1 MRTTD
6 RVLLS
11 LRTLSECALD
21 GNTFTLHERPA
32 PESKRDKSYV
42 DAGLGDPN
50 DIPSR
55 WHHGPGQLNVFL
67 ASLDLLV
74 ITLPLTSLT
83 LGMIACEQF
92 QALGKRNALVS
103 HVGRGPIVNTDD
115 LVAALNSSTIRG
127 AAVDVRP

>member
-1 MRTTD
+1 M
-6 RVLLS
+6 V
-11 LRTLSECALD
+11 TLSHYTNARLQSLSVIAP
-21 GNTFTLHERPA
+21 TLMRN
-32 PESKRDKSYV
+32 
-42 DAGLGDPN
+42 LGDPN

-92 QALGKRNALVS
+92 QALGKRNDLVS

-115 LVAALNSSTIRG
+115 LVADLNSSTIRG